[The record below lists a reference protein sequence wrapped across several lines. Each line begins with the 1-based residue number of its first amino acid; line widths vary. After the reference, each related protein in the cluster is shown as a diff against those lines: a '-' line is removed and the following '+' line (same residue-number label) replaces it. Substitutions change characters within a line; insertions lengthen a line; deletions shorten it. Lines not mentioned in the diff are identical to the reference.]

1 MSMDRKI
8 EKKTWTKKRI
18 IVIAASVLFLAFAV
32 YVFVFKFRTSTLN
45 VESDRIQIAAVTK
58 GPFQEYIAAVGNVI
72 PRNTYFLDALEGGTV
87 EKIFIEAGTMVKA
100 GDSILQLSNTNTVL
114 DIMWRESDLF
124 NATNNLRQTRLQME
138 QYKMQIRKEMND
150 VENQLQQEKRKY
162 DRYAELVKTDLISR
176 HEYELQKDQYEYLVR
191 KKDITEETQ
200 KNDLAFR
207 EIQLQSLDESVR
219 RLQESLQMAKR
230 KLENLIVR
238 APVKGYLTAMDAQ
251 IGESKSPGTR
261 LGQIDILEG
270 YKVRA
275 QIDEHYLPRIEIGR
289 TGTFDLA
296 GETHRLAIRKVYPEV
311 KDNRFEV
318 DMEFAAP
325 EPKGITRGQT
335 LHIDL
340 NLSDETSAVLLAKGG
355 FYSSTGGNWAYVVD
369 PSGKFA
375 VKRAIK
381 LGRQNTQEY
390 EVLEGLL
397 PGENVVVSSYE
408 SYGDIDRLV
417 IKK

>member
-18 IVIAASVLFLAFAV
+18 IIIAASVIFLAFAI

-87 EKIFIEAGTMVKA
+87 EKIFIEAGAMVKA

-124 NATNNLRQTRLQME
+124 NASNNLRQTRLQME

-150 VENQLQQEKRKY
+150 VENDLQQEKRKY
-162 DRYAELVKTDLISR
+162 DRYAELVKTDLISQ
-176 HEYELQKDQYEYLVR
+176 HEYEIQKDQYEYLVR
-191 KKDITEETQ
+191 KKEITAETQ

-238 APVKGYLTAMDAQ
+238 APVNGYLTAMDAQ
-251 IGESKSPGTR
+251 VGESKSPGTR

-289 TGTFDLA
+289 TGTFELA
-296 GETHRLAIRKVYPEV
+296 GEVHRLAVRKVYPEV

-340 NLSDETSAVLLAKGG
+340 NLSDQTEAVLLAKGG
-355 FYSSTGGNWAYVVD
+355 FYASTGGNWAYVVD

-375 VKRAIK
+375 VKRTIK

-390 EVLEGLL
+390 EVLEGLR
-397 PGENVVVSSYE
+397 PGENVVISSYE

>member
-18 IVIAASVLFLAFAV
+18 IIGAASVLFLAFVV
-32 YVFVFKFRTSTLN
+32 YVFVFKFRTATLN

-58 GPFQEYIAAVGNVI
+58 GPFQEYIAAVGKVI

-100 GDSILQLSNTNTVL
+100 GDPILQLSNTNTVL

-176 HEYELQKDQYEYLVR
+176 HDYEIQKDEYEYLVR
-191 KKDITEETQ
+191 KRDITAETQ

-207 EIQLQSLDESVR
+207 EIQLQSLDESVL
-219 RLQESLQMAKR
+219 RLQESLRMAKR

-238 APVKGYLTAMDAQ
+238 APVTGYLTAMDAQ

-289 TGTFDLA
+289 TGTFELA
-296 GETHRLAIRKVYPEV
+296 GEAHRLAVRKVYPEV

-318 DMEFAAP
+318 DMEFDGL

-340 NLSDETSAVLLAKGG
+340 NLSEQTEAVLLAKGG
-355 FYSSTGGNWAYVVD
+355 FYASTGGNWAYVVD

-381 LGRQNTQEY
+381 LGRQNIQEY
-390 EVLEGLL
+390 EVLEGLR
-397 PGENVVVSSYE
+397 PGENVVISSYE
-408 SYGDIDRLV
+408 AYADIDRLV

>member
-1 MSMDRKI
+1 
-8 EKKTWTKKRI
+8 
-18 IVIAASVLFLAFAV
+18 
-32 YVFVFKFRTSTLN
+32 
-45 VESDRIQIAAVTK
+45 
-58 GPFQEYIAAVGNVI
+58 
-72 PRNTYFLDALEGGTV
+72 
-87 EKIFIEAGTMVKA
+87 MVKA

-162 DRYAELVKTDLISR
+162 DRYAELVKTDLISK

-191 KKDITEETQ
+191 KKDITAETQ

-207 EIQLQSLDESVR
+207 ELQLQSLDESVR

-230 KLENLIVR
+230 KLENLVVR

-251 IGESKSPGTR
+251 IGESRTPGSR

-289 TGTFDLA
+289 TGTFELA
-296 GETHRLAIRKVYPEV
+296 GEVHSLAVRKVYPEV

-318 DMEFAAP
+318 DMEFAKQ

-340 NLSDETSAVLLAKGG
+340 NLSDETQAVLLAKGG
-355 FYSSTGGNWAYVVD
+355 FYASTGGNWAYVVD
-369 PSGKFA
+369 PSGDFA
-375 VKRAIK
+375 VKRTIK
-381 LGRQNTQEY
+381 LGRQNTREY
-390 EVLEGLL
+390 EVLEGLR
-397 PGENVVVSSYE
+397 PGENVVISSYE

>member
-18 IVIAASVLFLAFAV
+18 IIIAASVLFLAFAV

-58 GPFQEYIAAVGNVI
+58 GPFQEYIAAIGSVI

-87 EKIFIEAGTMVKA
+87 EKIFIEAGAMVKA

-124 NATNNLRQTRLQME
+124 NATNNLRGTRLQME

-150 VENQLQQEKRKY
+150 VENELQQEKRKY

-176 HEYELQKDQYEYLVR
+176 HDYEIQKDQYEYLVR
-191 KKDITEETQ
+191 KKEITAETQ

-219 RLQESLQMAKR
+219 RLQESLAMAKK
-230 KLENLIVR
+230 KLENLVVR
-238 APVKGYLTAMDAQ
+238 APVNGYLTAMDAQ

-289 TGTFDLA
+289 TGTFELA
-296 GETHRLAIRKVYPEV
+296 GEVYRLAVRKVYPEV

-318 DMEFAAP
+318 DMEFSGP

-340 NLSDETSAVLLAKGG
+340 NLSDETEAVLLAKGG
-355 FYSSTGGNWAYVVD
+355 FYASTGGNWAYVVD

-381 LGRQNTQEY
+381 LGRQNIQEY
-390 EVLEGLL
+390 EVLEGLR
-397 PGENVVVSSYE
+397 PGENVVISSYE

>member
-1 MSMDRKI
+1 
-8 EKKTWTKKRI
+8 
-18 IVIAASVLFLAFAV
+18 
-32 YVFVFKFRTSTLN
+32 
-45 VESDRIQIAAVTK
+45 
-58 GPFQEYIAAVGNVI
+58 
-72 PRNTYFLDALEGGTV
+72 
-87 EKIFIEAGTMVKA
+87 
-100 GDSILQLSNTNTVL
+100 
-114 DIMWRESDLF
+114 
-124 NATNNLRQTRLQME
+124 
-138 QYKMQIRKEMND
+138 MND

-176 HEYELQKDQYEYLVR
+176 HDYEIQKDQYEYLVR
-191 KKDITEETQ
+191 KKEITGETQ

-230 KLENLIVR
+230 KLENLVVR
-238 APVKGYLTAMDAQ
+238 APVTGYLTAMDAQ

-289 TGTFDLA
+289 TGTFELA
-296 GETHRLAIRKVYPEV
+296 GEVHRLAVTKVFPEV

-318 DMEFAAP
+318 DMQFAGP

-340 NLSDETSAVLLAKGG
+340 NLSDETEAVLLAKGG
-355 FYSSTGGNWAYVVD
+355 FYASTGGNWAFVVD

-375 VKRAIK
+375 VKKTIK
-381 LGRQNTQEY
+381 LGRQNIQEY
-390 EVLEGLL
+390 EVLEGLK
-397 PGENVVVSSYE
+397 PGENVVISSYE
-408 SYGDIDRLV
+408 SYGDLDRLV